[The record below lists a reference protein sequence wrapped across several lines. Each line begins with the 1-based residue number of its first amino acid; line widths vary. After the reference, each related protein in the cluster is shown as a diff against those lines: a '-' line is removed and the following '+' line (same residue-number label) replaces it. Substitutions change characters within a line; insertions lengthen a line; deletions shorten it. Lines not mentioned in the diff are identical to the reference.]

1 MESAEALRIV
11 VVEDDPCNLETIQLV
26 LEGAG
31 HTVRATARGSEA
43 LRWLHESPCDLL
55 ITDFRMP
62 EMDGPMLC
70 QEIRARFP
78 DGGPRTLF
86 VSGLADLGPYQD
98 DAYLRAIP
106 VLFMTAKAQ
115 AGELTRYASL
125 GVAGVIPK
133 PFDPMTLSDRVAAA
147 LGWES

>member
-1 MESAEALRIV
+1 MSRRTVLLIDDEPDIRE
-11 VVEDDPCNLETIQLV
+11 VVELSLGSVAGWEV
-26 LEGAG
+26 L
-31 HTVRATARGSEA
+31 TASSGVDGVELASA
-43 LRWLHESPCDLL
+43 QQPDVILL
-55 ITDFRMP
+55 DVMMP
-62 EMDGPMLC
+62 GLDGP
-70 QEIRARFP
+70 A
-78 DGGPRTLF
+78 TLD
-86 VSGLADLGPYQD
+86 VLRGRDET
-98 DAYLRAIP
+98 RAIP

>member
-1 MESAEALRIV
+1 VSRRTVLLIDDEPDIRE
-11 VVEDDPCNLETIQLV
+11 VVELSLGSVAGWEV
-26 LEGAG
+26 LTASSGADG
-31 HTVRATARGSEA
+31 VA
-43 LRWLHESPCDLL
+43 LASAQRPDVILL
-55 ITDFRMP
+55 DVMMP
-62 EMDGPMLC
+62 GLDGP
-70 QEIRARFP
+70 A
-78 DGGPRTLF
+78 TLD
-86 VSGLADLGPYQD
+86 VLRGRDET
-98 DAYLRAIP
+98 RAIP

>member
-1 MESAEALRIV
+1 MSRRTVLLIDDEPDIRE
-11 VVEDDPCNLETIQLV
+11 VVELSLGSVSGWEV
-26 LEGAG
+26 LTASSGADG
-31 HTVRATARGSEA
+31 VELASAQR
-43 LRWLHESPCDLL
+43 PDVILL
-55 ITDFRMP
+55 DVMMP
-62 EMDGPMLC
+62 GLDGP
-70 QEIRARFP
+70 A
-78 DGGPRTLF
+78 TLD
-86 VSGLADLGPYQD
+86 VLRGRDET
-98 DAYLRAIP
+98 RAIP

>member
-1 MESAEALRIV
+1 MSRRTVLLIDDEPDIRE
-11 VVEDDPCNLETIQLV
+11 VVELSLGSVAGWEV
-26 LEGAG
+26 L
-31 HTVRATARGSEA
+31 TASSGVDGVELASA
-43 LRWLHESPCDLL
+43 QQPDVILL
-55 ITDFRMP
+55 DVMMP
-62 EMDGPMLC
+62 GLDGP
-70 QEIRARFP
+70 A
-78 DGGPRTLF
+78 TLE
-86 VSGLADLGPYQD
+86 VLRGRDET
-98 DAYLRAIP
+98 RAIP

>member
-1 MESAEALRIV
+1 MSRRTVLLIDDEPDIRA
-11 VVEDDPCNLETIQLV
+11 VVELSLGSVAGWEV
-26 LEGAG
+26 LTASSGADG
-31 HTVRATARGSEA
+31 VELASAQR
-43 LRWLHESPCDLL
+43 PDVILL
-55 ITDFRMP
+55 DVMMP
-62 EMDGPMLC
+62 GLDGP
-70 QEIRARFP
+70 A
-78 DGGPRTLF
+78 TLD
-86 VSGLADLGPYQD
+86 VLRGRDET
-98 DAYLRAIP
+98 RAIP

>member
-1 MESAEALRIV
+1 MSRRTVLLIDDEPDIRE
-11 VVEDDPCNLETIQLV
+11 VVELSLGSVAGWEV
-26 LEGAG
+26 LTASSGADG
-31 HTVRATARGSEA
+31 VELASAQR
-43 LRWLHESPCDLL
+43 PDVILL
-55 ITDFRMP
+55 DVMMP
-62 EMDGPMLC
+62 GLDGP
-70 QEIRARFP
+70 A
-78 DGGPRTLF
+78 TLD
-86 VSGLADLGPYQD
+86 VLRGRDET
-98 DAYLRAIP
+98 RAIP

>member
-1 MESAEALRIV
+1 VSRRTVLLIDDEPDIRE
-11 VVEDDPCNLETIQLV
+11 VVELSLGSVSGWEV
-26 LEGAG
+26 LTASSGADG
-31 HTVRATARGSEA
+31 VELASAQR
-43 LRWLHESPCDLL
+43 PDVILL
-55 ITDFRMP
+55 DVMMP
-62 EMDGPMLC
+62 GLDGP
-70 QEIRARFP
+70 A
-78 DGGPRTLF
+78 TLD
-86 VSGLADLGPYQD
+86 VLRGRDET
-98 DAYLRAIP
+98 RAIP

>member
-1 MESAEALRIV
+1 MSRRTVLLIDDEPDIRE
-11 VVEDDPCNLETIQLV
+11 VVELSLGCVAGWEV
-26 LEGAG
+26 LTASSGADG
-31 HTVRATARGSEA
+31 VELASAQQ
-43 LRWLHESPCDLL
+43 PDVILL
-55 ITDFRMP
+55 DVMMP
-62 EMDGPMLC
+62 GLDGP
-70 QEIRARFP
+70 A
-78 DGGPRTLF
+78 TLD
-86 VSGLADLGPYQD
+86 VLRGRDET
-98 DAYLRAIP
+98 RAIP

>member
-1 MESAEALRIV
+1 VSRRTVLLIDDEPDIRE
-11 VVEDDPCNLETIQLV
+11 VVELSLGSVAGWVV
-26 LEGAG
+26 LTASSGADG
-31 HTVRATARGSEA
+31 VELASAQQ
-43 LRWLHESPCDLL
+43 PDVILL
-55 ITDFRMP
+55 DVMMP
-62 EMDGPMLC
+62 GLDGP
-70 QEIRARFP
+70 A
-78 DGGPRTLF
+78 TLD
-86 VSGLADLGPYQD
+86 VLRGRDET
-98 DAYLRAIP
+98 RAIP

>member
-1 MESAEALRIV
+1 MSHTVLLIDDEPDIRE
-11 VVEDDPCNLETIQLV
+11 VVELSLGSVAGWEV
-26 LEGAG
+26 LTASSGADG
-31 HTVRATARGSEA
+31 VA
-43 LRWLHESPCDLL
+43 LASAQRPDVILL
-55 ITDFRMP
+55 DVMMP
-62 EMDGPMLC
+62 GLDGP
-70 QEIRARFP
+70 A
-78 DGGPRTLF
+78 TLD
-86 VSGLADLGPYQD
+86 VLRGRDET
-98 DAYLRAIP
+98 RAIP

>member
-1 MESAEALRIV
+1 VSRR
-11 VVEDDPCNLETIQLV
+11 
-26 LEGAG
+26 
-31 HTVRATARGSEA
+31 TV
-43 LRWLHESPCDLL
+43 LL
-55 ITDFRMP
+55 IDDEPDIREIVELALGSVAGWEVLTASSGADGVELASAQQPDVILLDVMMP
-62 EMDGPMLC
+62 GLDGPATLDVLRS
-70 QEIRARFP
+70 RAE
-78 DGGPRTLF
+78 T
-86 VSGLADLGPYQD
+86 
-98 DAYLRAIP
+98 RAIP